1 MSYSPIERFH
11 DALKGK
17 PRDHVPLFPMI
28 AGWAAANF
36 SDVPP
41 SRLASDAGLIVQAQI
56 RAREA
61 AGYDPFFAYANAL
74 HVPGAFGCNVR
85 FPGTGPISDP
95 LPFTFSTVEDVEK
108 MLVPDSRNNPAL
120 SLILEVVEGLT
131 SYGKGEIPVLGAFEG
146 AFTTACRL
154 FDADVVLRLVLKKR
168 PILEALLD
176 KINGFLLGFGK
187 ALVEK
192 GANALFIPEPTA
204 SASMISP
211 RVFRELVLPRLRGLL
226 RELEVPCILHICGD
240 TTITLDA
247 MAETGFHVLS
257 LDQCMDLGQAR
268 SRLPGVVLGGNV
280 DPIKS
285 LLMGSR
291 QQVVDDTLNCLR
303 SVGTGK
309 YVLMTG
315 CGVPPHASLE
325 NVKAMIE
332 TAVEYGLGPGNG
344 F

>member
-1 MSYSPIERFH
+1 MTYSPIQRFH

-17 PRDHVPLFPMI
+17 PKDRVPLFPMI
-28 AGWAAANF
+28 AGWAATNF
-36 SDVPP
+36 SDAPP
-41 SRLASDAGLIVQAQI
+41 SKLASDAGLIVQAQI
-56 RAREA
+56 RARET

-74 HVPGAFGCNVR
+74 YVPAAFGCNVR
-85 FPGTGPISDP
+85 FPSTGPISDP
-95 LPFTFSTVEDVEK
+95 LPFTFTNVEAIEK
-108 MLVPDSRNNPAL
+108 IQVPELKNSPKL
-120 SLILEVVEGLT
+120 SLILEVVEGLD
-131 SYGKGEIPVLGAFEG
+131 SYGKGDIPVLGAFEG
-146 AFTTACRL
+146 AFTTACRI

-168 PILEALLD
+168 LILEALLD
-176 KINGFLLGFGK
+176 KVNNFLLEFGR

-192 GANALFIPEPTA
+192 GANVLFIPEPTA

-211 RVFRELVLPRLRGLL
+211 GVFRELVLPRLRALLSGL
-226 RELEVPCILHICGD
+226 RVPCILHICGD
-240 TTITLDA
+240 TTITLDP

-257 LDQCMDLGQAR
+257 LDQCMDLMEAR
-268 SRLPGVVLGGNV
+268 RRLPGVVLGGNV

-303 SVGTGK
+303 SVGTSQ

-315 CGVPPHASLE
+315 CGVPPHAPLE

-332 TAVEYGLGPGNG
+332 TAVEYGLGPD
-344 F
+344 

>member
-11 DALKGK
+11 DALEGK
-17 PRDHVPLFPMI
+17 PRDRVPLFPMT

-36 SDVPP
+36 SDGPP
-41 SRLASDAGLIVQAQI
+41 SRLASDARLIVQAQI

-74 HVPGAFGCNVR
+74 YVPGAFGCNVR
-85 FPGTGPISDP
+85 FLSTGPISDP
-95 LPFTFSTVEDVEK
+95 LPFTFSTVEDIEK
-108 MLVPDSRNNPAL
+108 IHVPDLKNNPKL
-120 SLILEVVEGLT
+120 SPILEAVEGLN

-146 AFTTACRL
+146 ALTTACRI
-154 FDADVVLRLVLKKR
+154 FDADVILRLVLKRR

-192 GANALFIPEPTA
+192 GANVLFIPDPTA

-211 RVFRELVLPRLRGLL
+211 RVFRDLVLPRLRALLGGLG
-226 RELEVPCILHICGD
+226 VPCILHICGD
-240 TTITLDA
+240 TFITLDA

-257 LDQCMDLGQAR
+257 LDQCMDLGEVR
-268 SRLPGVVLGGNV
+268 RRLPGVALGGNV
-280 DPIKS
+280 DPIRS

-303 SVGTGK
+303 TAGTTK
-309 YVLMTG
+309 YVLMSG

-325 NVKAMIE
+325 NVKTMIQ
-332 TAVEYGLGPGNG
+332 TAVEYGLGPE
-344 F
+344 

>member
-17 PRDHVPLFPMI
+17 PRDRVPLFPMI

-36 SDVPP
+36 SDAPP
-41 SRLASDAGLIVQAQI
+41 SKLASDARLIVQAQI

-74 HVPGAFGCNVR
+74 YVPGAFGCNVR
-85 FPGTGPISDP
+85 FLSTGPISDP
-95 LPFTFSTVEDVEK
+95 LPFTFRTLEDIERIH
-108 MLVPDSRNNPAL
+108 VPELANNPKL
-120 SLILEVVEGLT
+120 SLILEVVEGLK
-131 SYGKGEIPVLGAFEG
+131 SYGKGDIPVLGAFEG
-146 AFTTACRL
+146 ALTTACRI
-154 FDADVVLRLVLKKR
+154 FDADVILRLVLKKR

-187 ALVEK
+187 ALIEK
-192 GANALFIPEPTA
+192 GANVLFIPDPTA

-211 RVFRELVLPRLRGLL
+211 RVFRDLVLPRLCALL
-226 RELEVPCILHICGD
+226 DVLQVPCILHVCGN
-240 TTITLDA
+240 TSITLDA

-257 LDQCMDLGQAR
+257 LDQCMDLGEAR
-268 SRLPGVVLGGNV
+268 KRLPGVVLGGNV

-303 SVGTGK
+303 SAGTNK
-309 YVLMTG
+309 YVLMSG

-325 NVKAMIE
+325 NVKAMIQ
-332 TAVEYGLGPGNG
+332 TAVEYGLGPE
-344 F
+344 

>member
-17 PRDHVPLFPMI
+17 PRDRVPLFPMT

-36 SDVPP
+36 SDAPP
-41 SRLASDAGLIVQAQI
+41 SKLASDARLIVQAQI

-74 HVPGAFGCNVR
+74 YVPGAFGCNVR
-85 FPGTGPISDP
+85 FLSTGPISDP
-95 LPFTFSTVEDVEK
+95 LPFTFSTVEDIERIH
-108 MLVPDSRNNPAL
+108 VPDLRNNPKL
-120 SLILEVVEGLT
+120 SPILEAVEGLN

-146 AFTTACRL
+146 AFTTACRI
-154 FDADVVLRLVLKKR
+154 FDADVILRLVLKKR

-192 GANALFIPEPTA
+192 GANVLFIPDPTA

-211 RVFRELVLPRLRGLL
+211 RVFRDLVLPRLRALLDGL
-226 RELEVPCILHICGD
+226 RVPCILHICGD
-240 TTITLDA
+240 TSITLDA

-257 LDQCMDLGQAR
+257 LDQCMDLGEVR
-268 SRLPGVVLGGNV
+268 RRLPGVVLGGNV
-280 DPIKS
+280 DPIQS

-303 SVGTGK
+303 TAGTTK
-309 YVLMTG
+309 YVLMSG

-325 NVKAMIE
+325 NVKTMIQ
-332 TAVEYGLGPGNG
+332 TAVEYGLGPE
-344 F
+344 